1 MKDSLVIAPT
11 GSRVVSSVL
20 VGSAREVGTKTGL
33 VYYAEAVSDRVDQ
46 TVRSDRVTEPRSKE
60 YKCLSFLVE
69 SRVESLIS
77 NRHSFGFLTLPG
89 ASYERFHSFLAG

>member
-33 VYYAEAVSDRVDQ
+33 VYYAEAVSDRV
-46 TVRSDRVTEPRSKE
+46 VT
-60 YKCLSFLVE
+60 
-69 SRVESLIS
+69 
-77 NRHSFGFLTLPG
+77 GQ
-89 ASYERFHSFLAG
+89 